1 MKILTN
7 LNLSQNE
14 LQEAVLHQL
23 AAAPENAVVGQIYFN
38 TTDKK
43 AYIYQETGWEVLGV
57 SEELLAKI
65 DGMEEGADKIKYDTL
80 PAATADNVGEV
91 AIYTGA
97 TADGL
102 KTGLTYVVV
111 DNGGTYAW
119 EEVTPTI
126 TGGTTDSAEVI
137 VTDGEITT
145 NVRISSDANNA
156 IQIKT
161 VDGVQG
167 LYVEATEVGSAT
179 TDEDGLM
186 TSDDKAKLDSIEEG
200 AQVNKLEGVQF
211 NGADLTID
219 ENKKVNVVIAE
230 ATADAAGLMAAA
242 DKAALDAA
250 VAKNTEQDGRL
261 DALEAKDLE
270 LVAKD
275 EELAGKITALETK
288 DTELVAKDE
297 ELAGKITALETKDG
311 ELVAEDERLAG
322 LIADN
327 AEDITELGTAKQ
339 DKLIAGTNI
348 TIGEDGKTINATI
361 PTASADTLGG
371 IKIGTGLAIDAETG
385 VVNVTG
391 AAEASSVKWENVTNK
406 PSSLGTPIEGGTHTK
421 ITYDENG
428 LVTAGADLT
437 AEDIPDLSDEYITT
451 GQKGAASGVATLDA
465 NGKINLEE
473 IPDTLLGNV
482 KYGGTVDPTTG
493 VCTLV
498 DGKILGADG
507 VEYTEL
513 TITADNA
520 ANFRGYYFLA
530 TADGTLA
537 DIDFLVGDWCI
548 SNGSNGWAKV
558 DNTDAVMGVKG
569 AKEDT
574 YRIGQVNITAANV
587 GAVEANEAITGG
599 TFAKVTVDEKGL
611 VTAGEEKLTMADI
624 SDIGDLT
631 TSYVALNQ
639 GEEAA
644 NKSLVTDEEGN
655 VTTVAHKFV
664 ATVGDGTATT
674 YTISHNMG
682 TKDIIVQVS
691 DATTF
696 EVVYVNIAI
705 SDDNSITLNF
715 EKAPAANAYRVI
727 IIA

>member
-23 AAAPENAVVGQIYFN
+23 ATAPENAVVGQIYFN

-43 AYIYQETGWEVLGV
+43 AYIYKETGWEVLGV
-57 SEELLAKI
+57 SEELLTKI

-80 PAATADNVGEV
+80 PEATADNVGEV

-97 TADGL
+97 ATETL
-102 KTGLTYVVV
+102 KTGLTYIVV

-119 EEVTPTI
+119 EEATPTI
-126 TGGTTDSAEVI
+126 TGATTDSAEVI

-145 NVRISSDANNA
+145 NVRISADANNA
-156 IQIKT
+156 LQIKT

-167 LYVEATEVGSAT
+167 LFVEATEVGSAT
-179 TDEDGLM
+179 ADEDGLM
-186 TSDDKAKLDSIEEG
+186 TSDDKAKLDGIEEG

-230 ATADAAGLMAAA
+230 ATTTAAGLMSAA
-242 DKAALDAA
+242 DKTALDAA
-250 VAKNTEQDGRL
+250 VAANTEQGEKIA
-261 DALEAKDLE
+261 ALE
-270 LVAKD
+270 AKD
-275 EELAGKITALETK
+275 EELAGKITTLETK
-288 DTELVAKDE
+288 DT
-297 ELAGKITALETKDG
+297 

-322 LIADN
+322 LIDG
-327 AEDITELGTAKQ
+327 LGTDKQ
-339 DKLIAGTNI
+339 DKLVAGTNI

-371 IKIGTGLAIDAETG
+371 IKIGTGLTIDAETG

-406 PSSLGTPIEGGTHTK
+406 PSSLGTPITAGTHTK

-437 AEDIPDLSDEYITT
+437 AEDIPDLSDAYIVVEE
-451 GQKGAASGVATLDA
+451 KGAANGVATLDA

-473 IPDTLLGNV
+473 LPDTLLGNV
-482 KYGGTVDPTTG
+482 RYGGTVDPTTG
-493 VCTLV
+493 VCSLV

-520 ANFRGYYFLA
+520 ANFKGYYFLA
-530 TADGTLA
+530 TDDAELA
-537 DIDFLVGDWCI
+537 GIEFLVGDWCI

-569 AKEDT
+569 DKEDT

-611 VTAGEEKLTMADI
+611 VTAGSEKIVAADI
-624 SDIGDLT
+624 EDLDTVLT
-631 TSYVALNQ
+631 TGYVAANQ
-639 GEEAA
+639 GAEEA
-644 NKSLVTDEEGN
+644 NKSLVTDADGN

-664 ATVGDGTATT
+664 TNVGDGTATS
-674 YTISHNMG
+674 YTINHNMG

-705 SDDNSITLNF
+705 TDENNITLNF
-715 EKAPAANAYRVI
+715 EKAPAANAYRAI